1 MAISQDTQSERDQV
15 RRRLDNLSPARR
27 ALLETWMQG
36 KGQARVQQT
45 IPARG
50 SDGPLPLSFAQERM
64 GFVSRLLPG
73 LPPYHMSGPAPLTG
87 PPKAGTPDRGVA
99 AGISPT

>member
-45 IPARG
+45 IPARA

-64 GFVSRLLPG
+64 WFVSR
-73 LPPYHMSGPAPLTG
+73 ST
-87 PPKAGTPDRGVA
+87 T
-99 AGISPT
+99 